1 METVFAPNF
10 LIFQMFIKWFIV
22 TFSYKYYI
30 IFVVGSVMSMCLYCI
45 CKSAQKGKNESAIAI
60 GIFTL
65 MAVGTLIGLGNDIN
79 FSLATYLLNN

>member
-22 TFSYKYYI
+22 TFSYTYYV
-30 IFVVGSVMSMCLYCI
+30 IFVVGSVALICLYCI
-45 CKSAQKGKNESAIAI
+45 WQSAKKGKNESVIAI
-60 GIFTL
+60 GVFSL
-65 MAVGTLIGLGNDIN
+65 MAIGTLIGLGNDIN